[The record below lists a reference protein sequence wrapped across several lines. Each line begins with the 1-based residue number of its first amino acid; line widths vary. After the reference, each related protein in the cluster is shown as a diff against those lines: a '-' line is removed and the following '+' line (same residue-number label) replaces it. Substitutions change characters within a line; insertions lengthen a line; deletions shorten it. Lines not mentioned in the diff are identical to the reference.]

1 MIPEYDE
8 KLKPDEFLN
17 SLVCVENIF
26 AHKPMTDG
34 HKITLVATQFRNYA
48 AIWWAKLQRKRR
60 NQQIDPVDTWTEMKN
75 LLKQK
80 FLPVNYSRDLR
91 LSFQY
96 LKQGSK
102 TVVEYSEEF
111 ITMQSRCGLD
121 EEEDVLV
128 DRYFNGL
135 TLDIQDILAFKHFDN
150 VDEIVQHAI
159 KAEGIAN
166 HQARKLNASKWLVQ
180 KNSSIAGSKP
190 SDSLEKVFAKP
201 EGQNRITCINC
212 KQQGHRATEC
222 PKRIHLIENESDV
235 KDAPDDDPKENDI

>member
-1 MIPEYDE
+1 MIPEYDG
-8 KLKPDEFLN
+8 KLKPDEFMDWLM
-17 SLVCVENIF
+17 CVENIF

-34 HKITLVATQFRNYA
+34 HKITLVATRFRNYA
-48 AIWWAKLQRKRR
+48 ALWWAKLQRKRG
-60 NQQIDPVDTWTEMKN
+60 NQQIDLVDTWTEMKN

-80 FLPVNYSRDLR
+80 FLPVSYARDLR
-91 LSFQY
+91 ASFQY

-111 ITMQSRCGLD
+111 MTMQACCNLD

-135 TLDIQDILAFKHFDN
+135 TLGIQDILAFKHFDN

-166 HQARKLNASKWLVQ
+166 HQARKLNASKWVMQ
-180 KNSSIAGSKP
+180 KNSSIAGPKP
-190 SDSLEKVFAKP
+190 SDSSEKVFTKP
-201 EGQNRITCINC
+201 EGQNRITCYNC
-212 KQQGHRATEC
+212 K
-222 PKRIHLIENESDV
+222 
-235 KDAPDDDPKENDI
+235 